1 MALAQAANAA
11 QSGVCVDLFVITN
24 EYADLASQKY
34 LSIESGGSLL
44 LYSSTDEATCML
56 TSSKHFLFFDLW
68 SVCG

>member
-1 MALAQAANAA
+1 VALAQAANAA

-24 EYADLASQKY
+24 EYADLALQKY

-44 LYSSTDEATCML
+44 LYSSTDEATSML